1 MGFLDS
7 WADRYDGASVVSRKS
22 HKSHRS
28 SSHKHH
34 KRDKSHSRSDSREH
48 RGKRHHSSSEA
59 GGIFGEDGNYA
70 KHNASRGSFF
80 SMGNGSTRS
89 FFGMG
94 RAPSYYKRSPRPNFM
109 TRTYK
114 KLKRL
119 LRDLVYWAK
128 RHPLKVFMLVIMPLI
143 TGGALTALLARFGL
157 RLPAGIQRMLGL
169 AARTAGGGGG
179 IGLMGEAVRMA
190 TGGLGGNASDHAFD
204 GGMRYEKRQT
214 QYTDYSRGRGGGGGF
229 FSGVAKFFS

>member
-1 MGFLDS
+1 
-7 WADRYDGASVVSRKS
+7 
-22 HKSHRS
+22 
-28 SSHKHH
+28 
-34 KRDKSHSRSDSREH
+34 
-48 RGKRHHSSSEA
+48 
-59 GGIFGEDGNYA
+59 
-70 KHNASRGSFF
+70 
-80 SMGNGSTRS
+80 
-89 FFGMG
+89 
-94 RAPSYYKRSPRPNFM
+94 M
-109 TRTYK
+109 TRTYR

-190 TGGLGGNASDHAFD
+190 TGGRGGGLGGNASDHHHAFD
-204 GGMRYEKRQT
+204 GGVRYEKRQT
-214 QYTDYSRGRGGGGGF
+214 QYTDHSRGGGGGGF
-229 FSGVAKFFS
+229 FAGIGKFFS